1 MTTIFVVNNIKT
13 NLFGY
18 QKPLRFPNN
27 LWIKEK
33 IENYLEN
40 NVQYVSKYIFSE

>member
-1 MTTIFVVNNIKT
+1 MTH
-13 NLFGY
+13 LFRY
-18 QKPLRFPNN
+18 KKPLRFPNN
-27 LWIKEK
+27 LWNKKK